1 MAKRKNNIGG
11 LLDSLSQNASTSKS
25 TDTTGRDK
33 SELTIS
39 NPAVKLAMGV
49 PEKRAKATREAVLE
63 LEHDQVIF
71 FKYHDRHVSSLDT
84 AKVSQI
90 RKSIETD
97 GQHFPGVV
105 RKTDKFTKDGRL
117 IYELIVGR
125 VRYEAS
131 RRVGYFKAFH
141 KDLNDAEAAK
151 LMLSENEDRLDITPF
166 ERWLSVLPLVDDK
179 VLSNSYIA
187 SSIGWDKG
195 NFSRSMKARPV
206 FEELSLSEVLV
217 DVSKVKLNH
226 LVELGIKY
234 ENEPN
239 KVKSAVM
246 HVKASYPSIQ
256 NNRFLKEVDKHITDA
271 ELIRTKTVFLDGS
284 KLKIK
289 RDGDNVSMNFTGL
302 PNEANINEIISA
314 LKDLDALK

>member
-1 MAKRKNNIGG
+1 MVRKKNHIGG
-11 LLDSLSQNASTSKS
+11 LLDSLNQAKVVPTADEKPTCKESKS
-25 TDTTGRDK
+25 SIT
-33 SELTIS
+33 
-39 NPAVKLAMGV
+39 NPAVKLAMGSR
-49 PEKRAKATREAVLE
+49 EIRAKATREAILE
-63 LEHDQVIF
+63 LDHDQVIF

-84 AKVSQI
+84 AKVAQI
-90 RKSIETD
+90 RKSIESE

-131 RRVGYFKAFH
+131 RTVGFFKAFL
-141 KDLNDAEAAK
+141 KDLDDADAAK

-195 NFSRSMKARPV
+195 NFSRSMKARAV
-206 FEELSLSEVLV
+206 YEELSLSDVLV
-217 DVSKVKLNH
+217 DVSKVKLS
-226 LVELGIKY
+226 LLIDLATKY
-234 ENEPN
+234 ESEPS

-246 HVKASYPSIQ
+246 HIKSSYPSIQ
-256 NNRFLKEVDKHITDA
+256 NNRFLKAVDKHIKDA
-271 ELIRTKTVFLDGS
+271 VVEKTKTVYLDGS

-289 RDGDNVSMNFTGL
+289 RTGDNVSMNFTGL
-302 PNEANINEIISA
+302 PNESNINEIISA
-314 LKDLDALK
+314 LKDIDALK